1 MSAAIS
7 SRGASAS
14 ERPASCTERGMPYTM
29 QDDSDSA
36 STRPPLAWTIGVDSE
51 KGHGSTFWFRLP
63 RVGDAHAT
71 ATSA

>member
-1 MSAAIS
+1 
-7 SRGASAS
+7 
-14 ERPASCTERGMPYTM
+14 MPYTM

-51 KGHGSTFWFRLP
+51 KGHGSKFWFRLP